1 MIRRTFLIAAL
12 VLLGLGAQPARA
24 ELLSDLIASGG
35 TIQVGDKLFSDF
47 GYASAS
53 PDAPGA
59 DGIDVIPIPP
69 GGTDPFGNFGIR
81 FNLAGFD
88 TPGGGPT
95 DFVITFSVEA
105 TSPRFLITDAVLSS
119 NLAIAGTPPAD
130 EFPFGQIVETISA
143 EDVGI
148 VGVLDNFVTKTSS
161 TPGLQDIT
169 TFDPPGAFQKLF
181 VTKDVLLNSTDD
193 GIVTLSVI
201 DQSFSQTVIPEPSSI
216 IMGGMGVLF
225 GIGCA
230 WRRRKAIA

>member
-12 VLLGLGAQPARA
+12 VLLGLGTQPARA

-59 DGIDVIPIPP
+59 DGIDVIAIPP

-88 TPGGGPT
+88 TPGGGST
-95 DFVITFSVEA
+95 IFVITFSVEA
-105 TSPRFLITDAVLSS
+105 TNPQSLITDAVLSS
-119 NLAIAGTPPAD
+119 NLAIAGTPGDD
-130 EFPFGQIVETISA
+130 EDPSGDIRETISA
-143 EDVGI
+143 EGVGI
-148 VGVLDNFVTKTSS
+148 VGVLDNFVRKT
-161 TPGLQDIT
+161 PPPDLEDVT
-169 TFDPPGAFQKLF
+169 TFAPPGAFQKLF
-181 VTKDVLLNSTDD
+181 IEKVVQLESTED
-193 GIVTLSVI
+193 GIATVSVI

-230 WRRRKAIA
+230 WRRRKATA